1 MESITP
7 LIVEGLKEQMQ
18 KQNVNVSELS
28 KRAGLS
34 ESTVQTILNL
44 QDSNPFFETIG
55 QLILALELTISEFF
69 AHPRFKGY

>member
-28 KRAGLS
+28 ERAGLS
-34 ESTVQTILNL
+34 ESTVNAILNL

-55 QLILALELTISEFF
+55 QLILALDLTISEFF
-69 AHPRFKGY
+69 VHPRFNGY